1 MAQAS
6 QIYGDRLDRSYI
18 STAMKAPMLERE
30 EEMNLGRDWRDNENE
45 DALDQLITSHIRLV
59 VKTASRFKGYGLP
72 LADLIQEG
80 NAGLL
85 QAANRFDPEQNV
97 RFSTYASWWI
107 LAAIQEYVIRNASI
121 VRLGTTPAQKSLFFN
136 LRRLRSKMK
145 DALNGPMTNDQR
157 KEIADALKVPLAA
170 VERMEAHLSGPDR
183 SLNATIGLNDGEGDM
198 LQDFLVYEGPGPDDI
213 VTDRMNAN
221 SRTAW
226 LNEAMESLNDREKKI
241 IQQRFLSEDKVTLS
255 DIGAD
260 FGVTKERIRQIES
273 KALEKL
279 KTALSA
285 GHDHPE
291 KMAKDLLDA

>member
-1 MAQAS
+1 MAQHS
-6 QIYGDRLDRSYI
+6 SVYGDRLDRNYI

-30 EEMNLGRDWRDNENE
+30 EEQELGRDWRDRE
-45 DALDQLITSHIRLV
+45 DETALEKLVTSHIRLV

-72 LADLIQEG
+72 LSDLIQEG
-80 NAGLL
+80 NTGLL

-107 LAAIQEYVIRNASI
+107 LAAIQEYVIRNSSI

-136 LRRLRSKMK
+136 LRRLRAKMN

-157 KEIADALKVPLAA
+157 QEIADALKVPLAA

-183 SLNATIGLNDGEGDM
+183 SLNGTIGFDDGEGDSF
-198 LQDFLVYEGPGPDDI
+198 QDFLVDDGPGPEDI
-213 VTDRMNAN
+213 VTTQKNREAR
-221 SRTAW
+221 SAW
-226 LNEAMESLNDREKKI
+226 LEKAMKSLNDREKQI
-241 IQQRFLSEDKVTLS
+241 IQHRFLSEDKITLS

-279 KTALSA
+279 KTALSD
-285 GHDHPE
+285 GNDEPE
-291 KMAKDLLDA
+291 TLVRELLDA